1 MIEFS
6 PQDFKDFDKF
16 KDYAKFGQLKRLGIF
31 DSGIGGLSLLK
42 YLRAQSLDDKQNNR
56 NKKEIIYLADSGRF
70 PYGMKSPKE
79 IFTYTQQIIH
89 WLEQKNVDLIVF
101 GCNTANAIAGDELNQ
116 ITQLPILDLID
127 PVAKYVSTLGL
138 NIGVL
143 ATQATVNSHAFSKAI
158 RAYAPKLSITEIA
171 ATQLVNI
178 VERGDITSKETQDLL
193 ADYANQFVSQGAELI
208 ILGCTHFS
216 FLKDYLLPL
225 IDKRIQILDP
235 AELVVQLLTKFSQH
249 DDQLTDNLS
258 CTNFT
263 SEPTFF
269 VTGDKEA
276 FASSASRCLGYPLK
290 NVNQLAIAHLECL

>member
-1 MIEFS
+1 MIKFNS
-6 PQDFKDFDKF
+6 PDFKDFDKF
-16 KDYAKFGQLKRLGIF
+16 KDYAKFGQLRRLGIF

-42 YLRAQSLDDKQNNR
+42 YLCSQSPNDKQNN
-56 NKKEIIYLADSGRF
+56 KEIIYLADSGRF
-70 PYGMKSPKE
+70 PYGMKNPKE
-79 IFTYTQQIIH
+79 IFIYTKQIIR

-101 GCNTANAIAGDELNQ
+101 GCNTANAVTGDKLSQ

-138 NIGVL
+138 NVGVL

-158 RAYAPKLSITEIA
+158 KAYAPELSIVEIA

-178 VERGDITSKETQDLL
+178 VETGDITSKETQDLL
-193 ADYANQFVSQGAELI
+193 ADYANQFASQGAEIL

-216 FLKDYLLPL
+216 FLKDYLSPL
-225 IDKRIQILDP
+225 IDKHIRILDP
-235 AELVVQLLTKFSQH
+235 AELIAQLLTKFFQY

-258 CTNFT
+258 CANFVG
-263 SEPTFF
+263 EPTFF

-276 FASSASRCLGYPLK
+276 FVNNASRCLGYPLK
-290 NVNQLAIAHLECL
+290 NVNQLSIANLECL